1 MMGEQSTDALPTV
14 EMQLKTSVIALN
26 EELARLNREKLKY
39 SEDIEVVRPRV
50 QENSR
55 AIASFLASQA
65 SLEALGKTS
74 EEISAAVNKL
84 MAATD
89 YNQKTIRVLEQSSL
103 GVFIGPQLIRYLGIG
118 GFLGFAAFCGLAYLL
133 ELADRSYRGPD
144 EIAGDLGMPIVGHLP
159 LASLS
164 NNKRVDAKIDSSVVT
179 VHKSKSAVSEAF
191 RGIRTALFF
200 NNQQGNLKVIQVTS
214 PIPGDG
220 KSTIASNLAVSIAQS
235 GRKVCLVD
243 CDFRRPRVSKIF
255 GVGSDVGLVQVIN
268 EKSVLAEAIQE
279 SSVENLS
286 ILCCGRR
293 PGNPAELLS
302 SEKFQSIVAELRT
315 MYDYVILDT
324 PPVLVVSDP
333 ATVAPIADGVILTV
347 RLRRNLK
354 PIAIRAAQM
363 LHAMNANMI
372 GVVVNGVGV
381 GANGYGYGG
390 YRYDAYN
397 STYGGK
403 GYGKSGYGG
412 YGYGATYQYGGYYG
426 GTMVGRDY
434 YSDDIPKPVQKK
446 LASSTEANSAE

>member
-1 MMGEQSTDALPTV
+1 
-14 EMQLKTSVIALN
+14 
-26 EELARLNREKLKY
+26 
-39 SEDIEVVRPRV
+39 
-50 QENSR
+50 
-55 AIASFLASQA
+55 
-65 SLEALGKTS
+65 
-74 EEISAAVNKL
+74 
-84 MAATD
+84 
-89 YNQKTIRVLEQSSL
+89 
-103 GVFIGPQLIRYLGIG
+103 
-118 GFLGFAAFCGLAYLL
+118 
-133 ELADRSYRGPD
+133 
-144 EIAGDLGMPIVGHLP
+144 
-159 LASLS
+159 
-164 NNKRVDAKIDSSVVT
+164 
-179 VHKSKSAVSEAF
+179 
-191 RGIRTALFF
+191 LFF

-268 EKSVLAEAIQE
+268 EKSELEEAIQD
-279 SSVENLS
+279 STIENLS
-286 ILCCGRR
+286 ILSCGRR
-293 PGNPAELLS
+293 PANPAELLS

-315 MYDYVILDT
+315 MFDYVILDT

-333 ATVAPIADGVILTV
+333 ATVAPVADGVILTV

-354 PIAIRAAQM
+354 PIAIRASQM

-397 STYGGK
+397 SPYGAK

-434 YSDDIPKPVQKK
+434 YSDEIPKPVPKR
-446 LASSTEANSAE
+446 LASSTEANTVE